1 MPHALALLLGLSTLL
16 LLVSDAGALPA
27 AAAVTSTLALGLL
40 ATVLA
45 RAIPVVP
52 RVLADGPSTSPLAR
66 EERCRRGVFRR
77 QVSPN
82 APGRIRPRAP
92 QAG

>member
-16 LLVSDAGALPA
+16 LLVTDGGALPGA
-27 AAAVTSTLALGLL
+27 AVVTSTLAVTLL

-45 RAIPVVP
+45 RVVPVVP
-52 RVLADGPSTSPLAR
+52 RVIAVGPSVGPLAR

-77 QVSPN
+77 QVSPD
-82 APGRIRPRAP
+82 APGRVRPRAP